1 MARLP
6 DEFIQRL
13 RDANDIVDMFRSYA
27 DVKKR
32 GRTFVCC
39 CPFHS
44 EKTPSCTIYPESQ
57 SFYCFGCGVGGDAI
71 SFVRKMDNVGYLD
84 AVQILAQRAGL
95 QMPARSPEEE
105 RTAGLRRRCY
115 EINRETANFY
125 FTQLIRGTDKR
136 GLQYFRERQ
145 LRPNTIKEYGLGFA
159 PDDWHILRDHLKS
172 KGYYEDDMVAAG
184 VCRRSEKGAVY
195 DYFRNR
201 VIFPIVDLKGSVIAF
216 GGRVLDDSKPKYL
229 NTNDTPVFNKGHN
242 LFSLN
247 FAKNAASTTFL
258 LAEGYMDV
266 ISLHQAG
273 FPNAVATLGTAITPE
288 QARIIA
294 NYAKEVVITYDS
306 DGAGQAATQRALNH
320 FAAVGLPCRILKI
333 DGAKDPDEYIKK
345 YGSDRFRMLIEK
357 AGDAL
362 RFELD
367 RCKEGLDLEADMD
380 KTEYIRRTVQVL
392 AGIEN
397 DIQREVYEKRVSRET
412 DVRMEVL
419 VQQVDE
425 MIRKRHYGQK
435 RRTFRAIES
444 QSLQRDEL
452 NPQAQAFPKES
463 RAEEQILAYLLH
475 RPEDCGMIR
484 ELIQPDKFVTDFHR
498 RVYESICE
506 AVQTSGTFHISMLQE
521 AYSVDEVSRITGIS
535 ARYQDIPVSRDAIT
549 ECARV
554 LEEAQ
559 NKVIPGADMTD
570 DDLMLLIH
578 HKKKKQ

>member
-6 DEFIQRL
+6 DEFLQRL
-13 RDANDIVDMFRSYA
+13 RDANDIVEMFRSYA

-44 EKTPSCTIYPESQ
+44 EKTPSCTIYPENQ
-57 SFYCFGCGVGGDAI
+57 SFYCFGCGIGGDAI

-84 AVQILAQRAGL
+84 AVQILAQRSGL

-115 EINRETANFY
+115 EINRETANYY
-125 FTQLIRGTDKR
+125 FTQLVKGADKR

-145 LRPNTIKEYGLGFA
+145 LKPDTIKQYGLGFA
-159 PDDWHILRDHLKS
+159 PDDWHALRDHLKAQ
-172 KGYYEDDMVAAG
+172 GFYEDDMVAAG

-266 ISLHQAG
+266 IALHQGG

-333 DGAKDPDEYIKK
+333 EGAKDPDEFIKK
-345 YGSDRFRMLIEK
+345 YGPDRFRMLIEK

-367 RCKEGLDLEADMD
+367 RCKEGLDPEADMD
-380 KTEYIRRTVQVL
+380 KTEYIRRAVAVL

-397 DIQREVYEKRVSRET
+397 DIQREVYEKRLSRET
-412 DVRMEVL
+412 EVRAEVIR
-419 VQQVDE
+419 QQVDE
-425 MIRKRHYGQK
+425 VIRKRNYGRK
-435 RRTFRAIES
+435 RQMFRAIES

-452 NPQAQAFPKES
+452 NPQAQAYPKES
-463 RAEEQILAYLLH
+463 RAEEQIIAYLLH
-475 RPEDCGMIR
+475 CPEDFEMVWT
-484 ELIQPDKFVTDFHR
+484 LIPPDRFVTDFHR
-498 RVYESICE
+498 RVYESICQACQE
-506 AVQTSGTFHISMLQE
+506 SGTFHLSMLQDT
-521 AYSVDEVSRITGIS
+521 YSVEEVSRITGIS
-535 ARYQDIPVSRDAIT
+535 ARYQEIPVSRDALT
-549 ECARV
+549 ECAKV
-554 LEEAQ
+554 LDEAQ
-559 NKVIPGADMTD
+559 NRTAPGADMTN
-570 DDLMLLIH
+570 DDLLSLISR
-578 HKKKKQ
+578 KKNKQ